1 MISTGRDALKAD
13 SPSSSTPEQ
22 PGPQPADERA
32 ECIQAALARAL
43 LGLRTKRGWSVYDLE
58 ERSGVSRSTLSRI
71 ERAVTSPTVTVLAR
85 VCWAYGH
92 SVASLVA
99 EAEGNYR
106 PPDGT
111 VISGTD

>member
-1 MISTGRDALKAD
+1 MISTGRDALRAD

-22 PGPQPADERA
+22 PCPQPAEELA

-43 LGLRTKRGWSVYDLE
+43 LDLRTKRGWSVCDLE

-71 ERAVTSPTVTVLAR
+71 ERAVTSPTMTVLAK

-92 SVASLVA
+92 SVSTLVA
-99 EAEGNYR
+99 DAEGNYPADPR
-106 PPDGT
+106 D
-111 VISGTD
+111 TDAAQL

>member
-1 MISTGRDALKAD
+1 MISTGRDALRGD
-13 SPSSSTPEQ
+13 NRSSSTPEQ
-22 PGPQPADERA
+22 LCTPPAEELA

-43 LGLRTKRGWSVYDLE
+43 LDLRTKRGWSVYDLE
-58 ERSGVSRSTLSRI
+58 QRSGVSRSTLSRI

-99 EAEGNYR
+99 EAEG
-106 PPDGT
+106 
-111 VISGTD
+111 TDPSDPRDTDSAQL